1 MRKFTMMCPNCH
13 STHRVQ
19 KNNYARKAGATIGFT
34 AGGIA
39 GGLLGALT
47 GATAGLCLGAKA
59 GEVVDKNILN
69 NYKCLC
75 CEYEFS
81 N

>member
-1 MRKFTMMCPNCH
+1 MF
-13 STHRVQ
+13 S
-19 KNNYARKAGATIGFT
+19 
-34 AGGIA
+34 
-39 GGLLGALT
+39 LLGALT

-59 GEVVDKNILN
+59 GEVVDENILN

>member
-1 MRKFTMMCPNCH
+1 MRLDIIVLNKYSLYEEIYYDVSKLSFNP
-13 STHRVQ
+13 R
-19 KNNYARKAGATIGFT
+19 
-34 AGGIA
+34 
-39 GGLLGALT
+39 
-47 GATAGLCLGAKA
+47 
-59 GEVVDKNILN
+59 EVVDENILN